1 MEGHWFALA
10 IEFEFIHIIH
20 QFCLELPKQFPILNA
35 PFFFHGKN
43 AINSWT
49 LSQAMARRPM
59 GRWADGSGLVD
70 EGYLIWVLFS
80 RWFVI
85 FPIGNTPE
93 LGNRWSEYIFY
104 FWGTPN
110 QQIQVMEKWM
120 EQRKKKHG
128 DSRIFKWDK
137 MGQSFMEK
145 RETKTWCC
153 FSIWIRWEF
162 MVMFWYKYSGL
173 TMGQPL
179 KNMDTECVI

>member
-1 MEGHWFALA
+1 MGDPESAN
-10 IEFEFIHIIH
+10 
-20 QFCLELPKQFPILNA
+20 PSY
-35 PFFFHGKN
+35 GK
-43 AINSWT
+43 
-49 LSQAMARRPM
+49 M
-59 GRWADGSGLVD
+59 DGTT
-70 EGYLIWVLFS
+70 E
-80 RWFVI
+80 
-85 FPIGNTPE
+85 
-93 LGNRWSEYIFY
+93 
-104 FWGTPN
+104 
-110 QQIQVMEKWM
+110 
-120 EQRKKKHG
+120 KKHG